1 MARRGCRSG
10 RVAFPGVDVSHASR
24 GATAW
29 LTGLPAAGKSSIAAI
44 VERRLREQG
53 RPVLWLDGDEL
64 RRGLSRDLGFSAAD
78 RAENV
83 RRAGEV
89 ACLTA
94 TAGVVA
100 VVSLISPY
108 AADRA
113 AVRRR
118 HEELGVP
125 FTEVWVSTAAEVCES
140 RDPKGLWG
148 RARAGELTGF
158 TGVDDPYEPPE
169 AADVVVGPWQT
180 AAQAADAVLR
190 ALG

>member
-1 MARRGCRSG
+1 M
-10 RVAFPGVDVSHASR
+10 
-24 GATAW
+24 
-29 LTGLPAAGKSSIAAI
+29 
-44 VERRLREQG
+44 
-53 RPVLWLDGDEL
+53 LWLDGDEL

-89 ACLTA
+89 ACLVA
-94 TAGVVA
+94 EAGVVA

-118 HEELGVP
+118 HEQLGVP
-125 FTEVWVSTAAEVCES
+125 FTEVWVSTPAEVCER

-148 RARAGELTGF
+148 RARAGELSGF
-158 TGVDDPYEPPE
+158 TGVDDPPTRRPGRPSWSSARGRRWRRRRGRCSGRSPRLNYRLGPPT
-169 AADVVVGPWQT
+169 PSL
-180 AAQAADAVLR
+180 DAR
-190 ALG
+190 PQSRN